1 MENQNDIKSV
11 EVFSGALWQSTT
23 VQNILIDNNIKAF
36 LENELMGTV
45 APWRVSAGGFNPVR
59 VIVSNLDYEAAI
71 KLIEEFITMNLKK
84 TLKNYQKIN
93 YYILFKYNFT
103 SYLLV

>member
-1 MENQNDIKSV
+1 MENQNDIRSV
-11 EVFSGALWQSTT
+11 EVFSGALWQSTM

-59 VIVSNLDYEAAI
+59 VIVSNLDYESAI
-71 KLIEEFITMNLKK
+71 KLIEKFN
-84 TLKNYQKIN
+84 
-93 YYILFKYNFT
+93 NFE
-103 SYLLV
+103 SQENDDELPED